1 MQSIAQVQNV
11 QKINAVS
18 TGKVVNEKSM
28 MVWRPHGNKMFETF
42 SFLPPLSDADLS
54 KQVQYLLNNGWTP
67 CLEFEDPAHA
77 YTDGHGNS
85 GLDSSINTNYYDN
98 RYWVMWKLPM
108 YGCNDPSE
116 VLTEV
121 KACVKAFPN
130 CYVRCAGFDN
140 IKQVQC
146 HSFLVYRPKLSPME
160 GGARDINAVSTG
172 KVVNEK
178 SMMVWRPHGN
188 NAILVEQRLDSVPRV
203 EDPAHA
209 YTDGHGNSGLDSSI
223 NTNYYDNRYWVM
235 WKLPMY
241 GCNDPSEVLTEVK
254 ACVKAFPN
262 CYVRC
267 AGFDNIKQVQCHSFL
282 VYRPKLS
289 PMEGG
294 ARDVADRQI

>member
-1 MQSIAQVQNV
+1 MLDSRVVFVRHILSFFEFLFLLGALFYLGGYRKGGKKAEVPVFSKAEKKNLPLI
-11 QKINAVS
+11 QKM
-18 TGKVVNEKSM
+18 KKSF
-28 MVWRPHGNKMFETF
+28 VDKHVHLPIPSFSSLFTNTHRMFETF

-160 GGARDINAVSTG
+160 GGARD
-172 KVVNEK
+172 
-178 SMMVWRPHGN
+178 
-188 NAILVEQRLDSVPRV
+188 
-203 EDPAHA
+203 
-209 YTDGHGNSGLDSSI
+209 
-223 NTNYYDNRYWVM
+223 
-235 WKLPMY
+235 
-241 GCNDPSEVLTEVK
+241 
-254 ACVKAFPN
+254 
-262 CYVRC
+262 
-267 AGFDNIKQVQCHSFL
+267 
-282 VYRPKLS
+282 
-289 PMEGG
+289 
-294 ARDVADRQI
+294 VADRQI

>member
-11 QKINAVS
+11 QK
-18 TGKVVNEKSM
+18 
-28 MVWRPHGNKMFETF
+28 
-42 SFLPPLSDADLS
+42 
-54 KQVQYLLNNGWTP
+54 
-67 CLEFEDPAHA
+67 
-77 YTDGHGNS
+77 
-85 GLDSSINTNYYDN
+85 
-98 RYWVMWKLPM
+98 
-108 YGCNDPSE
+108 
-116 VLTEV
+116 
-121 KACVKAFPN
+121 
-130 CYVRCAGFDN
+130 
-140 IKQVQC
+140 
-146 HSFLVYRPKLSPME
+146 
-160 GGARDINAVSTG
+160 INAVSTG

>member
-1 MQSIAQVQNV
+1 MGISRTITTLSKPSQHLYQSYKMAALTSSFLGVAAAT
-11 QKINAVS
+11 KLAVS
-18 TGKVVNEKSM
+18 NGTEQKANAM

-54 KQVQYLLNNGWTP
+54 KQVQYLWNNGWTP

-160 GGARDINAVSTG
+160 GGARD
-172 KVVNEK
+172 
-178 SMMVWRPHGN
+178 
-188 NAILVEQRLDSVPRV
+188 
-203 EDPAHA
+203 
-209 YTDGHGNSGLDSSI
+209 
-223 NTNYYDNRYWVM
+223 
-235 WKLPMY
+235 
-241 GCNDPSEVLTEVK
+241 
-254 ACVKAFPN
+254 
-262 CYVRC
+262 
-267 AGFDNIKQVQCHSFL
+267 
-282 VYRPKLS
+282 
-289 PMEGG
+289 
-294 ARDVADRQI
+294 VADRQI

>member
-1 MQSIAQVQNV
+1 MHRSRCLELLRFALGLLKIRGGAIGNV
-11 QKINAVS
+11 SPPPFFSLVS
-18 TGKVVNEKSM
+18 TEICTLDGIFFSLGGHLSVYLPIPSFSSLFTNTH
-28 MVWRPHGNKMFETF
+28 RMFETF

-146 HSFLVYRPKLSPME
+146 HSFLVYRPKL
-160 GGARDINAVSTG
+160 D
-172 KVVNEK
+172 
-178 SMMVWRPHGN
+178 
-188 NAILVEQRLDSVPRV
+188 
-203 EDPAHA
+203 
-209 YTDGHGNSGLDSSI
+209 
-223 NTNYYDNRYWVM
+223 
-235 WKLPMY
+235 
-241 GCNDPSEVLTEVK
+241 
-254 ACVKAFPN
+254 
-262 CYVRC
+262 
-267 AGFDNIKQVQCHSFL
+267 
-282 VYRPKLS
+282 

>member
-1 MQSIAQVQNV
+1 MVFRLNEWITSACARRCRFLSLSFIANSPSSFILVATRVQTKIKKKRKVMKKRQNCEEDFERTK
-11 QKINAVS
+11 QKKIYLPAISSLSSLLN
-18 TGKVVNEKSM
+18 TN
-28 MVWRPHGNKMFETF
+28 RMFETF

-146 HSFLVYRPKLSPME
+146 HSFLVYRPKL
-160 GGARDINAVSTG
+160 D
-172 KVVNEK
+172 
-178 SMMVWRPHGN
+178 
-188 NAILVEQRLDSVPRV
+188 
-203 EDPAHA
+203 
-209 YTDGHGNSGLDSSI
+209 
-223 NTNYYDNRYWVM
+223 
-235 WKLPMY
+235 
-241 GCNDPSEVLTEVK
+241 
-254 ACVKAFPN
+254 
-262 CYVRC
+262 
-267 AGFDNIKQVQCHSFL
+267 
-282 VYRPKLS
+282 

>member
-1 MQSIAQVQNV
+1 
-11 QKINAVS
+11 
-18 TGKVVNEKSM
+18 
-28 MVWRPHGNKMFETF
+28 MFETF
-42 SFLPPLSDADLS
+42 SFLPPLSDADLG

-160 GGARDINAVSTG
+160 
-172 KVVNEK
+172 
-178 SMMVWRPHGN
+178 
-188 NAILVEQRLDSVPRV
+188 
-203 EDPAHA
+203 
-209 YTDGHGNSGLDSSI
+209 
-223 NTNYYDNRYWVM
+223 
-235 WKLPMY
+235 
-241 GCNDPSEVLTEVK
+241 C
-254 ACVKAFPN
+254 
-262 CYVRC
+262 
-267 AGFDNIKQVQCHSFL
+267 
-282 VYRPKLS
+282 
-289 PMEGG
+289 G

>member
-1 MQSIAQVQNV
+1 MVFRLNGWITSACARRCRFLSLSFIANSPSSFILVATRVQTKIKKKRKVMKKRQNCEEDFERTK
-11 QKINAVS
+11 QKKIYLPAISSLSSLLN
-18 TGKVVNEKSM
+18 TN
-28 MVWRPHGNKMFETF
+28 RMFETF
-42 SFLPPLSDADLS
+42 SFLPPLSDADLT

-146 HSFLVYRPKLSPME
+146 HSFLVYRPKS
-160 GGARDINAVSTG
+160 GA
-172 KVVNEK
+172 
-178 SMMVWRPHGN
+178 
-188 NAILVEQRLDSVPRV
+188 
-203 EDPAHA
+203 
-209 YTDGHGNSGLDSSI
+209 
-223 NTNYYDNRYWVM
+223 
-235 WKLPMY
+235 
-241 GCNDPSEVLTEVK
+241 
-254 ACVKAFPN
+254 
-262 CYVRC
+262 
-267 AGFDNIKQVQCHSFL
+267 
-282 VYRPKLS
+282 
-289 PMEGG
+289 
-294 ARDVADRQI
+294 AREVADRQV

>member
-54 KQVQYLLNNGWTP
+54 KQINAVSTGKVVNEKSMMVWRPHGNKMFETFSFLPPLSDADLGKQVQYLLNNGWTP

-116 VLTEV
+116 VLAEV

-146 HSFLVYRPKLSPME
+146 HSFLVYRPKL
-160 GGARDINAVSTG
+160 D
-172 KVVNEK
+172 
-178 SMMVWRPHGN
+178 
-188 NAILVEQRLDSVPRV
+188 
-203 EDPAHA
+203 
-209 YTDGHGNSGLDSSI
+209 
-223 NTNYYDNRYWVM
+223 
-235 WKLPMY
+235 
-241 GCNDPSEVLTEVK
+241 
-254 ACVKAFPN
+254 
-262 CYVRC
+262 
-267 AGFDNIKQVQCHSFL
+267 
-282 VYRPKLS
+282 

>member
-1 MQSIAQVQNV
+1 
-11 QKINAVS
+11 
-18 TGKVVNEKSM
+18 
-28 MVWRPHGNKMFETF
+28 MFETF

-85 GLDSSINTNYYDN
+85 GLDSSIN
-98 RYWVMWKLPM
+98 
-108 YGCNDPSE
+108 
-116 VLTEV
+116 
-121 KACVKAFPN
+121 A
-130 CYVRCAGFDN
+130 
-140 IKQVQC
+140 
-146 HSFLVYRPKLSPME
+146 
-160 GGARDINAVSTG
+160 
-172 KVVNEK
+172 
-178 SMMVWRPHGN
+178 
-188 NAILVEQRLDSVPRV
+188 
-203 EDPAHA
+203 
-209 YTDGHGNSGLDSSI
+209 
-223 NTNYYDNRYWVM
+223 NYYDNRYWVM